1 MIRSVRNIF
10 LFIIISFLLFH
21 KANAQRFNF
30 SFEQFTTDHGLSHES
45 IISITKDADGFLWI
59 GTANGLN
66 RFDGISFKI
75 FRNEPNSE
83 QTIPGN
89 YIAGTA
95 LDKNGYL
102 WIATNYGLCRL
113 NTRTLKIDRVDLKDS
128 SDKYARYDVMSGEFD
143 KDGTGWFIVNDHLY
157 GVNQETFKWK
167 RYPLPA
173 SRFHGNSSQVDSK
186 NRVWLSIGRA
196 KYLFDPRTEKFK
208 YLVGFDWS
216 HRNTDILCG
225 SVKEDASGQV
235 WMVTWAHGFYIWN
248 EAKQE
253 FEKKETAPESMTA
266 FEFDKDEQGKPFMW
280 CGGGAYGLMTYDTS
294 EKKFFYFK
302 NDPRDKYT
310 HNLGQTVCVLRDTSS
325 GIVWLGTENGLE
337 KYDPHAIRFRR
348 YRIWQNKDDLTNS
361 QYFFTSGFVHD
372 KTDPTGNT
380 WWVSVWIGGLY
391 KWNRSKL
398 TLDED
403 YVQTKGIKEPGIFS
417 MVQAKDGMIWI
428 GHGQGVQVLDPGTN
442 KFIRHF
448 VDFFP
453 NKKERFSVTF
463 ISEDSKSNMW
473 FSTYQGLFSY
483 DLKGDSIINW
493 GSRIPSLQKIYPL
506 NIREDAEGY
515 IWFSSA
521 KGLGRIDA
529 PKNELLL
536 FTNTGRK
543 NKKLTDDE
551 VGSLYIDRSQH
562 IWVSGIGYLAKL
574 DKHGE
579 VLDLYSDKTGY
590 TGTSVSGLAEDP
602 YGFFWIATDNRLHRL
617 DPSTGHFDY
626 FDKNDGLFNNKMADG
641 FYLSNEGE
649 LFLGFNGAINSIQT
663 NKIAFNKKPPV
674 VIVSQLKVRGH
685 LRNFDSSNKISIRP
699 GERSI
704 VIEFSAMNFS
714 QSKKNTFGF
723 WLEGYDSTWRYTNE
737 RILSLMNLEAGTHK
751 LHVKASNNDGVWS
764 NEAVYTIKVDPYFQH
779 TIWFKLLLAALM
791 LLLFFVLLF
800 YRKQQRKRLERIR
813 NRIATDLHDDMGST
827 LSSIR
832 IFSDV
837 AKKQIEETK
846 PETVQLLDRISN
858 NATSLS
864 ENMQDIIWTIRS
876 DNDTLEDLVS
886 RMREF
891 GLRVCDAKHIR
902 FNTVVSQSFKASKL
916 SLEQRRNLYLI
927 FKEGLNNAVKYAES
941 SHIDLILNLKS
952 RFLKMELTDN
962 GKGFEM
968 DKIKRGNGLNNLEK
982 RAKEIGGQ
990 IAIKSEPGKGTCINL
1005 MVILKKSLLTDK

>member
-10 LFIIISFLLFH
+10 LFIIFFFSLYQ
-21 KANAQRFNF
+21 KANAQRFNY
-30 SFEQFTTDHGLSHES
+30 SFEQFTTDNGLSHES
-45 IISITKDADGFLWI
+45 VINITKDPDGFLWI
-59 GTANGLN
+59 GTGNGLN

-75 FRNEPNSE
+75 FRNDPNNEHS
-83 QTIPGN
+83 ISGN
-89 YIAGTA
+89 YIAGTT
-95 LDKNGYL
+95 LDKKGYL
-102 WIATNYGLCRL
+102 WVATNYGLCKL
-113 NTRTLKIDRVDLKDS
+113 NTRTLKIDRIDLKDS
-128 SDKYARYDVMSGEFD
+128 SDNYSRYDVMSGEFD
-143 KDGTGWFIVNDHLY
+143 KDGIGWFIVNDYLY
-157 GVNQETFKWK
+157 AVNQETFKWK

-173 SRFHGNSSQVDSK
+173 TRFHGNSSQVDSK

-196 KYLFDPRTEKFK
+196 KYLFDPKTEKFR
-208 YLVGFDWS
+208 YLIGFDWS
-216 HRNTDILCG
+216 HRNSDILCG
-225 SVKEDASGQV
+225 SIKEDASGQL
-235 WMVTWAHGFYIWN
+235 WMATWAHGFYVWN
-248 EAKQE
+248 ESKQDL
-253 FEKKETAPESMTA
+253 EKKETAAESLTA

-280 CGGGAYGLMTYDTS
+280 CGGGAYGLMAYDTS

-310 HNLGQTVCVLRDTSS
+310 HNLGQSVFILRDTSS
-325 GIVWLGTENGLE
+325 GIVWIGTENGLE
-337 KYDPHAIRFRR
+337 KYDPLTIRFRR
-348 YRIWQNKDDLTNS
+348 YRIWQDENELTNS
-361 QYFFTSGFVHD
+361 QYFFTSGFVQD

-398 TLDED
+398 TLDEN
-403 YVQTKGIKEPGIFS
+403 YEQTKGIKEAGIFS
-417 MVQAKDGMIWI
+417 IVQAKDGMIWI
-428 GHGQGVQVLDPGTN
+428 GHGQGVQVLDPRTN

-453 NKKERFSVTF
+453 NKKERFNVTF

-483 DLKGDSIINW
+483 DRKGDSIINW
-493 GSRIPSLQKIYPL
+493 WNRIPSLQKIYPL

-521 KGLGRIDA
+521 KGLGRID
-529 PKNELLL
+529 PLKSELML
-536 FTNTGRK
+536 FTNANRK
-543 NKKLTDDE
+543 NNKLPDDE
-551 VGSLYIDRSQH
+551 HGSLYIDRSQH
-562 IWVSGIGYLAKL
+562 MWISGVGYLAKL
-574 DKHGE
+574 DKQGE
-579 VLDLYSDKTGY
+579 ILDLFNNKSGY
-590 TGTSVSGLAEDP
+590 TASAVYGFAEDP
-602 YGFFWIATDNRLHRL
+602 YGFLWLATDNKLHRL
-617 DPSTGHFDY
+617 DPKTGHFDY
-626 FDKNDGLFNNKMADG
+626 FDKNDGLFNNKIADG
-641 FYLSNEGE
+641 FYMSNKGE
-649 LFLGFNGAINSIQT
+649 LFLGFNGAINSINT
-663 NKIAFNKKPPV
+663 GNIAFNKKPPV
-674 VIVSQLKVRGH
+674 VFVSQLNIRNQ
-685 LRNFDSSNKISIRP
+685 LRNFDSNNKITIRP

-704 VIEFSAMNFS
+704 VIEFSALNFS
-714 QSKKNTFGF
+714 QSKKNMFGF

-764 NEAVYTIKVDPYFQH
+764 NESVYTIKVNPYFQH
-779 TIWFKLLLAALM
+779 TIWFKLLLVVLALM
-791 LLLFFVLLF
+791 LFMVFMF
-800 YRKQQRKRLERIR
+800 YRKQQRKGLEKIR

-837 AKKQIEETK
+837 AKKQIEEK

-891 GLRVCDAKHIR
+891 GLRVCDAKNIR
-902 FNTVVSQSFKASKL
+902 FKIIVSQSFKAAKL
-916 SLEQRRNLYLI
+916 TLEQRRNLYLI
-927 FKEGLNNAVKYAES
+927 FKESLNNAVKYAEPS
-941 SHIDLILNLKS
+941 QIDLHLNLKS
-952 RFLKMELTDN
+952 RFLKMEITDN
-962 GKGFEM
+962 GKGFDI

-990 IAIKSEPGKGTCINL
+990 IDIKSEPGKGTCINL
-1005 MVILKKSLLTDK
+1005 MIVLKKSLLTDK